1 MIERAVVLS
10 EGERLH
16 VEEQELG
23 EKHET
28 ASSAPSIPCALRD
41 RTLIETVLAASHGRV
56 SSPRGAAAK
65 LGIPAITLESKIR
78 RFGIDKHTFRA
89 TRVSVHDAS

>member
-1 MIERAVVLS
+1 MIEHAGILS
-10 EGERLH
+10 EGEKPH

-23 EKHET
+23 ENHET
-28 ASSAPSIPCALRD
+28 ASSAPSIPRALRD

-65 LGIPAITLESKIR
+65 LGIPAITLESKSR
-78 RFGIDKHTFRA
+78 RFGIDKDTFRA